1 MSIAIDEFYGR
12 WADLYDAIA
21 TAPGVGMWRSSAADA
36 LDLSPGDT
44 VVEMGC
50 GTGANF
56 PYLRQRV
63 GSAGRVVGIDLTRP
77 LLDQARTRVER
88 AGWTNVDLIRGDA
101 SQPPVV
107 QVDAILA
114 SFVIGL
120 LPDPAAAV
128 ETWCDIATDRI
139 ALLDAASSHHPLG
152 QLGNPLFGAC
162 VTAGVPT
169 DSVAETTR
177 RLLTPTADRR
187 RLDTAVRAS
196 RDALVA
202 STSDR
207 RYETFDL
214 GFVGVLSGDVD

>member
-1 MSIAIDEFYGR
+1 MSITVDEFYGR
-12 WADLYDAIA
+12 WTGLYDAIA
-21 TAPGVGMWRSSAADA
+21 TAPGVGRWRSGAADA
-36 LDLSPGDT
+36 LDLSRGDT

-50 GTGANF
+50 GTGANI

-63 GSAGRVVGIDLTRP
+63 GTEGRVIGIDLTQP
-77 LLDQARTRVER
+77 LLDRARMRIER
-88 AGWTNVDLIRGDA
+88 AGWTNVDLVRGDA
-101 SQPPVV
+101 SRPPVTRA
-107 QVDAILA
+107 DAILA
-114 SFVIGL
+114 TFVIGL
-120 LPDPAAAV
+120 LPDPAGAV

-169 DSVAETTR
+169 DSVGETAR
-177 RLLTPTADRR
+177 RLLTPTDDRH
-187 RLDTAVRAS
+187 RLDTAVQSS

-214 GFVGVLSGDVD
+214 GFVGLLSGSID